1 MPTQPTPLNDPDIL
15 RRLEHLEKRLAS
27 VEFDHPNRSDA
38 VMDKVNERLA
48 KLEEQVQQKQDEIK
62 NYLFHSEESI
72 RMIQKSLGS
81 NVKLNQSSSHNLEF
95 VPHQSTIGTLN
106 VDNQRQNIASPSSN

>member
-48 KLEEQVQQKQDEIK
+48 KLEEQVQQK
-62 NYLFHSEESI
+62 
-72 RMIQKSLGS
+72 
-81 NVKLNQSSSHNLEF
+81 
-95 VPHQSTIGTLN
+95 
-106 VDNQRQNIASPSSN
+106 